1 MVVKKDQNLF
11 QNNHQRTKQMSPIRK
26 FLRYVKPYKWQ
37 MAAGISCILVSLSFG
52 LLVPYFVGMAVD
64 DFAVEVTWQ
73 KIVYYP
79 LIILAVNLGSGI
91 FLFLQRR
98 LLINASRH
106 IEFDM
111 RQDFYDSLINQPLEY
126 FHRTRVGDLM
136 ARATNDLSAIRQIVG
151 PMILYSFQAIF
162 ALAIVLPILLNISVK
177 LTLLILIPMPLV
189 SLTVKIL
196 GEQIHKRFEKIQ
208 EFFSDITARAQE
220 NLTGVRVVRAYA
232 QEDAEIEQFQ
242 VLNREY
248 AARNLQLV
256 KFAAAMRPLL
266 FFFIGLGFVIIVAVG
281 VPMAVNGEI
290 TAGAFTSFVLYL
302 QRMIWYL
309 IALGYVVNL
318 YQRGTASLK
327 RFNAVLETEPTIK
340 DAPGTREQPKIKGEI
355 EFRNL
360 SFGYGGSIEEGP
372 GTKSEPPAVAGGL
385 RQDNGTVTG
394 ENVDGPTQPPATAGG
409 SDLDRGLVLQ
419 NINLKIDPGKT
430 VAFVGRTG
438 SGKSTLV
445 SLVPRLL
452 DAPDGTVLIDGIP
465 VRQFPLE
472 QLRSSIGFVP
482 QETFLFSDTLAE
494 NIAMGVGEEGGEKG
508 IQGDG
513 ERASVYTDVPVVN
526 RVSPSPLRPFSP
538 SSAVSVEKAAEVAG
552 LASDVKDFPGKY
564 EQLVGE
570 RGITLSGG
578 QKQRTAIARAVMR
591 DPRILI
597 LDDSLSAVDTYT
609 EEKILHNLRDVRSDR
624 TTLIVSHRV
633 STIRD
638 ADLICVLDHGR
649 IIERGTHDELLALD
663 GEYADLY
670 ERQLLEEELE
680 ATD

>member
-1 MVVKKDQNLF
+1 MEQL
-11 QNNHQRTKQMSPIRK
+11 RK
-26 FLRYVKPYKWQ
+26 FARYLSPYRGTITLGVLCIAVS
-37 MAAGISCILVSLSFG
+37 MAFG
-52 LLVPYFVGMAVD
+52 LFVPYMVGQAVD
-64 DFAVEVTWQ
+64 DLTVAITWD
-73 KIVYYP
+73 KIIYYP
-79 LIILAVNLGSGI
+79 LVILAINAMSGI

-98 LLINASRH
+98 LLINTSRH

-111 RQDFYDSLINQPLEY
+111 RRDFYASLVDQPLEY
-126 FHRTRVGDLM
+126 FQQNRVGDLM
-136 ARATNDLSAIRQIVG
+136 ARATNDLAAIRQIVG

-162 ALAIVLPILLNISVK
+162 ALCISLPIMLNISVK
-177 LTLLILIPMPLV
+177 LTLLLLIPLPLV
-189 SLTVKIL
+189 SLTVKYL
-196 GEQIHKRFEKIQ
+196 GGQIHTRFEKIQ

-248 AARNLQLV
+248 ASQNLRLV
-256 KFAAAMRPLL
+256 KYAAAMSPLL

-281 VPMAVNGEI
+281 VPMAVRGEI
-290 TAGAFTSFVLYL
+290 TAGDFTAFILYL
-302 QRMIWYL
+302 QRMIWYM

-327 RFNAVLETEPTIK
+327 RFNVILEAEPSIK
-340 DAPGTREQPKIKGEI
+340 DELDTHQQPPIRGSV
-355 EFRNL
+355 EFRDL
-360 SFGYGGSIEEGP
+360 TFGYNGKPVLRDIDLRIE
-372 GTKSEPPAVAGGL
+372 
-385 RQDNGTVTG
+385 Q
-394 ENVDGPTQPPATAGG
+394 
-409 SDLDRGLVLQ
+409 
-419 NINLKIDPGKT
+419 GKT
-430 VAFVGRTG
+430 VAFVGKTG

-452 DAPDGTVLIDGIP
+452 DAPEGSVLIDGKP
-465 VRQFPLE
+465 VREYPLA
-472 QLRSSIGFVP
+472 QLRRAIGFVP
-482 QETFLFSDTLAE
+482 QETFLFSDTLAN
-494 NIAMGVGEEGGEKG
+494 NIAFGLAEPPALAGGTNAEKSV
-508 IQGDG
+508 
-513 ERASVYTDVPVVN
+513 AS
-526 RVSPSPLRPFSP
+526 SPPAHAGG
-538 SSAVSVEKAAEVAG
+538 SALTVEDAARVAG
-552 LASDVKDFPGKY
+552 LADDVEEFPDKY
-564 EQLVGE
+564 QQLVGE

-609 EEKILHNLRDVRSDR
+609 EEKILHNLREVREDR

-638 ADLICVLDHGR
+638 ADLICVLSDGR
-649 IIERGTHDELLALD
+649 IIERGTHNELVALD

-680 ATD
+680 STE

>member
-1 MVVKKDQNLF
+1 MEQL
-11 QNNHQRTKQMSPIRK
+11 RK
-26 FLRYVKPYKWQ
+26 FALYFKPYKGTILL
-37 MAAGISCILVSLSFG
+37 GILCILVSMAFG
-52 LLVPYFVGMAVD
+52 LFVPYMVGKAID
-64 DFAVEVTWQ
+64 DLGKGITREKV
-73 KIVYYP
+73 IYYP
-79 LIILAVNLGSGI
+79 LVILGINFASGV

-98 LLINASRH
+98 LLINTSRH

-111 RQDFYDSLINQPLEY
+111 RRDFYASLVDQPLEY
-126 FHRTRVGDLM
+126 FQNTRIGDLM
-136 ARATNDLSAIRQIVG
+136 ARATNDLAAIRQIVG

-162 ALAIVLPILLNISVK
+162 ALCISLPIMLNISVK
-177 LTLLILIPMPLV
+177 LTLLLLIPMPLV
-189 SLTVKIL
+189 TLTVKFL
-196 GEQIHKRFEKIQ
+196 GEQIHRRFEKIQ
-208 EFFSDITARAQE
+208 GFFSDITARTQE

-248 AARNLQLV
+248 AAQNLRLV
-256 KFAAAMRPLL
+256 KYAAAMRPLL

-281 VPMAVNGEI
+281 VPMAVRGEI
-290 TAGAFTSFVLYL
+290 TAGDFTAFILYL

-327 RFNAVLETEPTIK
+327 RFNAILEAEPSIK
-340 DAPGTREQPKIKGEI
+340 DDDSTHEQQPIKGKI

-360 SFGYGGSIEEGP
+360 NFAYNDKP
-372 GTKSEPPAVAGGL
+372 
-385 RQDNGTVTG
+385 
-394 ENVDGPTQPPATAGG
+394 
-409 SDLDRGLVLQ
+409 VLQ
-419 NINLKIDPGKT
+419 DIDLVIEQGKT
-430 VAFVGRTG
+430 VALVGKTG

-445 SLVPRLL
+445 SLIPRLL
-452 DAPDGTVLIDGIP
+452 DAPDGNVLVDDL
-465 VRQFPLE
+465 PLRE
-472 QLRSSIGFVP
+472 YPIAQLRKAIGFVP
-482 QETFLFSDTLAE
+482 QETFLFSDTLAN
-494 NIAMGVGEEGGEKG
+494 NISFGVSEPPAVAGGLTQHG
-508 IQGDG
+508 GAFYHN
-513 ERASVYTDVPVVN
+513 RAELQ
-526 RVSPSPLRPFSP
+526 PLATAGGSDKMT
-538 SSAVSVEKAAEVAG
+538 VEKAAEIAG
-552 LASDVKDFPGKY
+552 LANDVKQFPGKY

-609 EEKILHNLRDVRSDR
+609 EETILHNLRDVRENR

-638 ADLICVLDHGR
+638 ADLICVLSEGR
-649 IIERGTHDELLALD
+649 IIERGTHDELLVLD

-670 ERQLLEEELE
+670 ERQLLEEELD
-680 ATD
+680 ATA

>member
-1 MVVKKDQNLF
+1 M
-11 QNNHQRTKQMSPIRK
+11 
-26 FLRYVKPYKWQ
+26 
-37 MAAGISCILVSLSFG
+37 CFG
-52 LLVPYFVGMAVD
+52 LLVPYLVGMAVD
-64 DFAVEVTWQ
+64 DLAASITWE

-79 LIILAVNLGSGI
+79 LVILAANFCSGI

-111 RQDFYDSLINQPLEY
+111 RETFYASLVHQPLEF
-126 FHRTRVGDLM
+126 FHNNRIGDLM
-136 ARATNDLSAIRQIVG
+136 ARATNDLAAVRQIVG

-162 ALAIVLPILLNISVK
+162 ALLIVLPILLNISVK
-177 LTLLILIPMPLV
+177 LTLLMLIPLPLV
-189 SLTVKIL
+189 SLTVKFL

-220 NLTGVRVVRAYA
+220 NLSGVRVVRAYA

-248 AARNLQLV
+248 AAKNLQLV
-256 KFAAAMRPLL
+256 KFAAAMRPML
-266 FFFIGLGFVIIVAVG
+266 FFFIGLGFVVIVAVG

-290 TAGAFTSFVLYL
+290 TAGNFTSFILYL

-318 YQRGTASLK
+318 WQRGTASLK
-327 RFNAVLETEPTIK
+327 RFNAILETEPTIADSP
-340 DAPGTREQPKIKGEI
+340 DAVVQPAIKGEI
-355 EFRNL
+355 EFKDL
-360 SFGYGGSIEEGP
+360 TFAY
-372 GTKSEPPAVAGGL
+372 
-385 RQDNGTVTG
+385 NGK
-394 ENVDGPTQPPATAGG
+394 P
-409 SDLDRGLVLQ
+409 VLQ
-419 NINLKIDPGKT
+419 NIDLKIEPGQT
-430 VAFVGRTG
+430 VAFVGKTG

-452 DAPDGTVLIDGIP
+452 DSPDSSVLVDGQP
-465 VRQFPLE
+465 VREFKIQ
-472 QLRSSIGFVP
+472 QLRGAIGFVP
-482 QETFLFSDTLAE
+482 QETFLFSDTLAS
-494 NIAMGVGEEGGEKG
+494 NIAFGVDEV
-508 IQGDG
+508 
-513 ERASVYTDVPVVN
+513 RNNASVDIGP
-526 RVSPSPLRPFSP
+526 RVQR
-538 SSAVSVEKAAEVAG
+538 AAEIAG
-552 LASDVKDFPGKY
+552 LADDIEDFPNKY

-609 EEKILHNLRDVRSDR
+609 EERILNNLRGVRKDR
-624 TTLIVSHRV
+624 TTLVVSHRI

-638 ADLICVLDHGR
+638 ADLICVMADGR
-649 IIERGTHDELLALD
+649 IIERGTHDELLRLD

-670 ERQLLEEELE
+670 ERQRLEDELD
-680 ATD
+680 ATE